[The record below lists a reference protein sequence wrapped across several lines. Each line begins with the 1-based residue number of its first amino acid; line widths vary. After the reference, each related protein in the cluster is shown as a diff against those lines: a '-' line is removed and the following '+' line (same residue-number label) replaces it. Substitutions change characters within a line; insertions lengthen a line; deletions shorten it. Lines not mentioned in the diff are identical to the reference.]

1 MKRKVRKVGMF
12 GQWLKRCREGQQLT
26 CTTLAKKTGTHKGYI
41 SGIESGA
48 VNPPAAKLAVKLAM
62 ILNTDPKHAL
72 KMAWVDKA
80 PELIQED
87 LRRIIFG
94 L

>member
-1 MKRKVRKVGMF
+1 MNKVRKIGMF
-12 GQWLKRCREGQQLT
+12 AAWLRRCRTGQKLT
-26 CTTLAKKTGTHKGYI
+26 CTTLARKTGTHKGYI
-41 SGIESGA
+41 SGIENGA
-48 VNPPAAKLAVKLAM
+48 VNPPAAKLVIKLAKV
-62 ILNTDPKHAL
+62 LNTAPDIAL

-87 LRRIIFG
+87 LKRIVFG